1 MMSRISRH
9 PFGGVVDGGGDF
21 GDFAGLA
28 VFALFAAG
36 LVADFA
42 LLVGVFGVVVAGM
55 LGATD
60 RPSRADLV
68 TYTLTMLL
76 LIVVGVLG
84 SVLHIGDNLTSR
96 GVLVVER
103 FIRGA
108 PFLAPLLFA
117 NMGTLGLIVLLDPV
131 ERTR

>member
-42 LLVGVFGVVVAGM
+42 LLVGVFGVG
-55 LGATD
+55 GASF
-60 RPSRADLV
+60 PL
-68 TYTLTMLL
+68 
-76 LIVVGVLG
+76 
-84 SVLHIGDNLTSR
+84 SVEASS
-96 GVLVVER
+96 
-103 FIRGA
+103 
-108 PFLAPLLFA
+108 PLLFLRVGDA
-117 NMGTLGLIVLLDPV
+117 DVWLSAGDVRASPLLRVDRKADKAAADDDLSACPILGTKTKENI
-131 ERTR
+131 

>member
-42 LLVGVFGVVVAGM
+42 LLVGVFGVG
-55 LGATD
+55 GASF
-60 RPSRADLV
+60 PL
-68 TYTLTMLL
+68 
-76 LIVVGVLG
+76 
-84 SVLHIGDNLTSR
+84 SVEASS
-96 GVLVVER
+96 
-103 FIRGA
+103 
-108 PFLAPLLFA
+108 PLLFLRVGDA
-117 NMGTLGLIVLLDPV
+117 DVWLSAGDVPASPLLRVDRKADKAAADDDLSACPILGTKTKENI
-131 ERTR
+131 